1 VTNRIVHP
9 WTRLCPLRFTLARPI
24 PAERLVAWRREGA
37 AAGAGGDLAPFEV
50 AEELLP
56 FVVGA
61 DAVFVGGAQGAA
73 AGEER

>member
-1 VTNRIVHP
+1 
-9 WTRLCPLRFTLARPI
+9 
-24 PAERLVAWRREGA
+24 VAWRREGA